1 MVKQSRV
8 TYGSVSLANARSLA
22 RGNAALQANAS
33 KRTNL
38 VGARWKGLG
47 RASAVFAVGITAAL
61 AAPREAN
68 AAPVFTDN
76 TPYSL
81 NQTTVVGTTTTVSQ
95 PCADTGD
102 PGCFTNALALVDI
115 DGDGDLDL
123 LEANGGGFFA
133 TGLAEESVVYSN
145 DGSAAFLNL
154 TGATATAGTFGNPHS
169 QERAVAAGDVDGDGD
184 IDIYQP
190 SGYGTE
196 LDKLWI
202 QTTTGV
208 WEDDSSTKL
217 PATLKSHAASAKFG
231 DIDGDGDL
239 DLVVA
244 DWGTGQT
251 TDTGRIILYTND
263 GTGTFTVAE
272 TEHDPAGVT
281 LTDLLPPTIPPT
293 GAPYSGFRP
302 TDVDLVDIDGD
313 FDLDILI
320 NNRQGFSRIFKN
332 DGHGKFT
339 DATSFAGD
347 GGATPITSNYP
358 AKVGP
363 YSNNQEV
370 CDIDEDGDLDIIL
383 DNAGTKGASAPVG
396 GGNNVTQILLNDG
409 TGKFT
414 DDTTRILGEPASD
427 DGIVRCA
434 DINADGHYDLVV
446 GSKTNVGEKFLIN
459 DGTGKFNYL
468 ADALPKNLLT
478 GADLTLA
485 LGVGDLNGDGKMD
498 IVTGQGEGTIASGNA
513 TTLRLNR
520 VYLGSGL
527 VDTTPP
533 VIRKLQAPASAA
545 ANAAIVVYMEVR
557 DAATS
562 EAGQMV
568 KSVGVDYVVNTKAKK
583 TQKGVWMGGDLFK
596 VTVPAQADNI
606 KLTLTPT
613 VTDRANLTTTGTPIV
628 YTLGTPP
635 VSAGGG
641 NGGGNGGGSG
651 GGVVETGPGG
661 AAGEAG
667 EGGTAGISEEAG
679 SGGEVAVAGKGGSGG
694 KAGSGGT
701 VGEEAGAGGEV
712 AAGGKPAS
720 SGGGDDGG
728 CSIASVPVTKGR
740 GFVLFGFGL
749 TLLGLARRRRNKQ

>member
-8 TYGSVSLANARSLA
+8 TYGSVAVAPAHESAALLANTSKK
-22 RGNAALQANAS
+22 ANV
-33 KRTNL
+33 

-61 AAPREAN
+61 AAPREAK

-76 TPYSL
+76 TPFSL
-81 NQTTVVGTTTTVSQ
+81 NQTIVVGTTTTVSQ

-102 PGCFTNALALVDI
+102 PGCYTNSLVLVDI

-123 LEANGGGFFA
+123 LEANGGGFFG

-145 DGSAAFLNL
+145 DGSAAFLDL
-154 TGATATAGTFGNPHS
+154 TGATATAGTFGNPHA
-169 QERAVAAGDVDGDGD
+169 QERAVVAGDIDGDGD
-184 IDIYQP
+184 MDIYQP

-202 QTTTGV
+202 QTLPGV
-208 WEDDSSTKL
+208 WEDDAATKL

-263 GTGTFTVAE
+263 GMGNFTVAE

-281 LTDLLPPTIPPT
+281 ATDLLPPTIPPS

-313 FDLDILI
+313 FDLDLLV

-339 DATSFAGD
+339 DATNFAGD

-363 YSNNQEV
+363 YANNQEL

-383 DNAGTKGASAPVG
+383 DNAGTFSGTPATGS
-396 GGNNVTQILLNDG
+396 NVTQILINDG

-414 DDTTRILGEPASD
+414 ADTTRITGEPGAD

-434 DINADGHYDLVV
+434 DVNADGHYDLVV

-468 ADALPKNLLT
+468 ADALPKTLIT
-478 GADLTLA
+478 GADATLA
-485 LGVGDLNGDGKMD
+485 LGVGDLNGDGKLD
-498 IVTGQGEGTIASGNA
+498 VVTGQGEGTISSGNA
-513 TTLRLNR
+513 ATLRNNR
-520 VYLGSGL
+520 VYLGTGL
-527 VDTTPP
+527 ADTTPP
-533 VIRKLQAPASAA
+533 VIRKLQVPTSAA
-545 ANAAIVVYMEVR
+545 ANTPIVFYMEVR

-568 KSVGVDYVVNTKAKK
+568 KSVGVDYVVDTKAKK
-583 TQKGVWMGGDLFK
+583 TAKAVWMGGDLFK
-596 VTVPAQADNI
+596 VTVPGQADNI
-606 KLTLTPT
+606 TLTLTPT
-613 VTDRANLTTTGTPIV
+613 VTDRANLTTTSTPV
-628 YTLGTPP
+628 VFTLGTPP
-635 VSAGGG
+635 GATGGAGG
-641 NGGGNGGGSG
+641 G
-651 GGVVETGPGG
+651 GGVVTTPGG
-661 AAGEAG
+661 APGEAG
-667 EGGTAGISEEAG
+667 EGGTAGTSEEAG
-679 SGGEVAVAGKGGSGG
+679 SGGEVAAAGKGGSGG
-694 KAGSGGT
+694 KAGSGNSGGT

-720 SGGGDDGG
+720 GGGDDGG
-728 CSIASVPVTKGR
+728 CSISSVPVTKTG
-740 GFVLFGFGL
+740 GAVLLGFGL
-749 TLLGLARRRRNKQ
+749 AMFGLVRRRRNKH